1 MRVQLLAS
9 AVRALEVDGDLNA
22 SRVRFDAAYRA
33 ARAVA
38 DHDTMALAAL
48 GLGGMWVHEQ
58 RSATGT
64 ALVESRLRH
73 ALSVVDPGSALG
85 LRLRVRLA
93 AETGY
98 RAGTHADV
106 LALLEEAR
114 AGADPVALAEALSLA
129 HHCLLGPA
137 HERLRL
143 DLGAELIAQSIATG
157 RRSDQLTGLLWH
169 TVDLLLA
176 AHPHAE
182 RSLAELQAELAR
194 TDHLAIRFV
203 ERAIAVMLRLREG
216 RFADAE
222 ALAAVCAERGHRA
235 GDVDVTG
242 WYGAHMIAIRW
253 FQGRAAS
260 LVPMLA
266 HQVNSP
272 TFSAVDNSHLAA
284 LAAVHAVSGDAR
296 QAAAALAHLTGD
308 DLGALPRSSSWL
320 VTMYGAAEAAN
331 ALGDADVAAAVY
343 RLLAPFAHLPMIA
356 SLGVA
361 CFGST
366 HLALGVAALTTGD
379 ADAAGRHLRAAVRDN
394 WALGHFPAVALS
406 RCRLAEALARRGGPG
421 DLGEARRELGV
432 ARQEARGLGMTLP
445 KAPQAAVAAAVHAER
460 AAAPRAAGDGTGRG
474 TGHRSG
480 RHGGRIAV
488 TCRRYGGRWRVEF
501 GERAVIVPDSV
512 GMSYLAMLTAN
523 PATEIAAVELAAGRG
538 LLDRAAGDATV
549 TRMRDTGTDGRT
561 TVAESAQPV
570 LDEVAWRA
578 YRRRL
583 AQLRTDIDASEQA
596 SDLVR
601 AERLRAE
608 QAWLVDELATA
619 TGLGG
624 RRRQF
629 SGATERARVSVGK
642 AVRRAIERIGRCDP
656 VIADE
661 LRTGVSTGVRC
672 RYRPSSAP

>member
-9 AVRALEVDGDLNA
+9 AVRALEADGDLTA

-33 ARAVA
+33 ARADA
-38 DHDTMALAAL
+38 DPKATALAAL
-48 GLGGMWVHEQ
+48 GFGGMWVHEQ
-58 RSATGT
+58 RSTTAA

-73 ALSVVDPGSALG
+73 ALSLVDPGTALG

-93 AETGY
+93 AETDY
-98 RAGTHADV
+98 RAGTHDDV
-106 LALLEEAR
+106 LALLAEAR

-137 HERLRL
+137 HDRHRL
-143 DLGAELIAQSIATG
+143 DLSTDLIAQSLVTG
-157 RRSDQLTGLLWH
+157 RRSDQLTGLLWR

-194 TDHLAIRFV
+194 ADHLAIRFV

-222 ALAAVCAERGHRA
+222 ALAAVCAEHGHRA
-235 GDVDVTG
+235 GDADVTG
-242 WYGAHMIAIRW
+242 WYGAHLIAIRW
-253 FQGRAAS
+253 FQGRAAE
-260 LVPMLA
+260 LIPVLA

-284 LAAVHAVSGDAR
+284 LAAVQAMSGDAR
-296 QAAAALAHLTGD
+296 QAAAALARLTGD
-308 DLGALPRSSSWL
+308 DPGALPRSSSWL

-331 ALGDADVAAAVY
+331 ALGDADTAAAVY

-366 HLALGVAALTTGD
+366 HLALGVASLTTGD
-379 ADAAGRHLRAAVRDN
+379 ADAAVGHLRAAVRDN

-406 RCRLAEALARRGGPG
+406 RCRLAEALARRAGPG
-421 DLGEARRELGV
+421 DLGSARRELGV
-432 ARQEARGLGMTLP
+432 ARQEARGLGMALP
-445 KAPQAAVAAAVHAER
+445 KAPQVAVAAAAHAER
-460 AAAPRAAGDGTGRG
+460 VAPPRVSR
-474 TGHRSG
+474 
-480 RHGGRIAV
+480 RHGGRVAV
-488 TCRRYGGRWRVEF
+488 TCRRHGGRWRVEF
-501 GERAVIVPDSV
+501 GERAVIVADSV
-512 GMSYLAMLTAN
+512 GMAYLAMLTAN

-538 LLDRAAGDATV
+538 LLDRAVGDRV
-549 TRMRDTGTDGRT
+549 RETGTDGRVT
-561 TVAESAQPV
+561 ASGSAQPV

-583 AQLRTDIDASEQA
+583 AQVRADLDASEQA
-596 SDLVR
+596 NDLARV
-601 AERLRAE
+601 EHLRAE

-629 SGATERARVSVGK
+629 SGTTELARVSVGK
-642 AVRRAIERIGRCDP
+642 AVRRAIDRIGQCDP
-656 VIADE
+656 VIAAE
-661 LRTGVSTGVRC
+661 LRTGISTGVRC
-672 RYRPSSAP
+672 EYRPSSAP